1 MTNNIKLDILVL
13 AAHPDDAELSCSGTI
28 LKHIQMGKKVGII
41 DLTQGELGSRGT
53 VETRY
58 AEAKKASE
66 ILGISVRENLKLADG
81 FFQNDK
87 ESQLAII
94 KMIRKYQPEIVLAN
108 AIHDRHPDHPKGARI
123 AVDACFLSGL
133 RMIETELDGENQ
145 AVWRP
150 KHLYHYIQDQYITP
164 DFVVDISDFWETKKA
179 AIRAYETQFF
189 SQNPALEASMPVT
202 YISTPEFLEFLEA
215 RAKELGHQINVKYG
229 EGFTKTRIL
238 GVDNL
243 FDLK

>member
-1 MTNNIKLDILVL
+1 MNNIKLDILVL

-66 ILGISVRENLKLADG
+66 ILGISVRENLQLADG

-94 KMIRKYQPEIVLAN
+94 RMIRKYQPEIVLAN
-108 AIHDRHPDHPKGARI
+108 AINDRHPDHGKGARV

-133 RMIETELDGENQ
+133 RMIETNINGEKQ
-145 AVWRP
+145 ALWRP
-150 KHLYHYIQDQYITP
+150 KNLYHYIQDQYIMP

-189 SQNPALEASMPVT
+189 TQNADLEASMPVT

-238 GVDNL
+238 GVENL